1 MKNINDYKKRFYNLM
16 ESTMGDVKPL
26 LMEVYSPPGAIKGRS
41 RVFKDQKSFEA
52 FIAVPSVSIPRDN
65 KKFPSLVELD
75 SNGKEKWN
83 WFVRNINPDI
93 NIAVTTMN
101 GELSMMASQIFLVSA
116 LAGLRNLISDDKN
129 FFGYI
134 YNTPGLQAAFKSAGG
149 ENIDTSRIGIYS
161 GQVRKQYGNKT
172 TFLNYIQLI
181 NPIYTSR
188 LASYAIPEAPTKPQ

>member
-26 LMEVYSPPGAIKGRS
+26 IMEVYSPPSALGRS
-41 RVFKDQKSFEA
+41 RVFKDKKSFEA
-52 FIAVPSVSIPRDN
+52 FIAVPSVSIPRDK

-75 SNGKEKWN
+75 SNGKEQWN
-83 WFVRNINPDI
+83 WNVRNINPDI

-101 GELSMMASQIFLVSA
+101 GELSMMASQIFLVCA
-116 LAGLRNLISDDKN
+116 LAGFRNLISDVDN
-129 FFGYI
+129 FFGNI
-134 YNTPGLQAAFKSAGG
+134 YNIPGLQKAFKDAGG
-149 ENIDTSRIGIYS
+149 ENNDKSRIGIYS
-161 GQVRKQYGNKT
+161 GQVREKYVNKT

-181 NPIYTSR
+181 NPIYTER

>member
-1 MKNINDYKKRFYNLM
+1 MTNINDYKKRFYNLM

-26 LMEVYSPPGAIKGRS
+26 IMEVYSPPSALGRS
-41 RVFKDQKSFEA
+41 RVFKDKKSFEA

-75 SNGKEKWN
+75 SNGKERWN
-83 WFVRNINPDI
+83 SFVRNMNPDI

-101 GELSMMASQIFLVSA
+101 GELSMMASQIFLVCA
-116 LAGLRNLISDDKN
+116 LAGFRNLISDDKI
-129 FFGYI
+129 FFKNI
-134 YNTPGLQAAFKSAGG
+134 YNITGLQKAFKDAGG
-149 ENIDTSRIGIYS
+149 ENNDASRIGIYS
-161 GQVRKQYGNKT
+161 GQVRTPYVTKT

-188 LASYAIPEAPTKPQ
+188 LELYAIPEAPTKPQ